1 LNISQQ
7 SNRLKGGYIDSIN
20 YSITNLMKTKD
31 IIFDSIPSEL
41 LREKTGKL
49 KIFLQNSFSNHILK
63 NIIVLYINF
72 IFKI

>member
-1 LNISQQ
+1 
-7 SNRLKGGYIDSIN
+7 
-20 YSITNLMKTKD
+20 MKTKD